1 MGVDL
6 KVLVLSVV
14 RDDLLY
20 AKMTFACYQLPA
32 QKEET
37 KYLKPSNVDPFSAG
51 AEVNSF
57 WISLSKVCGKNTR
70 KVTAQAPEN

>member
-1 MGVDL
+1 MYIHTYMGVDL

-14 RDDLLY
+14 RHDPLY

-37 KYLKPSNVDPFSAG
+37 TYLTPSNVDPFSAA

-57 WISLSKVCGKNTR
+57 
-70 KVTAQAPEN
+70 